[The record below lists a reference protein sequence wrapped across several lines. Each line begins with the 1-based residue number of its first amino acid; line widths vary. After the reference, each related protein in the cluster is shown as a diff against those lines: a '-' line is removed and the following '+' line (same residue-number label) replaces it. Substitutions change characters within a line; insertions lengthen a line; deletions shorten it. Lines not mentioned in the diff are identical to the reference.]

1 MAIPRYRSTD
11 TWPLLSAGFR
21 PFFLAA
27 GLWAC
32 LAMAVWLGMLCG
44 AVALPTAFAPAT
56 WHVHELLFGFVTA
69 AIAGFLLTA
78 IPNWTGRLPLQ
89 GWPLGLLVLLW
100 LLGRVAVAGSAWT
113 GPAFAAAADLAFLVG
128 FAALV
133 SREILAG
140 RNWRNLPVVIALAL
154 LCAANAMV
162 HAGAFGRSDWEDAG
176 KRLAISIIV
185 MLISLIGGK
194 IIPSFT
200 TNWLRRRSAA
210 DLPVPFGRFDSATL
224 SVSALALAGWVVFGS
239 DAVSGGAL
247 ILAAVAHAVRL
258 ARWQGGATRAEPL
271 LWILHLGYG
280 WLPIGLFLLG
290 CTAWIPSLG
299 TSALH
304 ALTAGAMGT
313 MILAVMTRATLGHT
327 NRELTAD
334 WGTLAIYVLVM
345 LATGA
350 RIVAP
355 FLGTDYMLALGIAGV
370 AWITAFALFI
380 ALYLPLFVR
389 S

>member
-1 MAIPRYRSTD
+1 M
-11 TWPLLSAGFR
+11 
-21 PFFLAA
+21 
-27 GLWAC
+27 
-32 LAMAVWLGMLCG
+32 
-44 AVALPTAFAPAT
+44 
-56 WHVHELLFGFVTA
+56 
-69 AIAGFLLTA
+69 
-78 IPNWTGRLPLQ
+78 
-89 GWPLGLLVLLW
+89 
-100 LLGRVAVAGSAWT
+100 
-113 GPAFAAAADLAFLVG
+113 
-128 FAALV
+128 
-133 SREILAG
+133 
-140 RNWRNLPVVIALAL
+140 
-154 LCAANAMV
+154 
-162 HAGAFGRSDWEDAG
+162 
-176 KRLAISIIV
+176 
-185 MLISLIGGK
+185 
-194 IIPSFT
+194 
-200 TNWLRRRSAA
+200 
-210 DLPVPFGRFDSATL
+210 
-224 SVSALALAGWVVFGS
+224 SALALAGWVILGP
-239 DAVSGGAL
+239 DPVSGGAL

-271 LWILHLGYG
+271 LWILHLGYA

-334 WGTLAIYVLVM
+334 WGTLAVYVLIL
-345 LATGA
+345 LATVA

-370 AWITAFALFI
+370 AWIAAFALFV